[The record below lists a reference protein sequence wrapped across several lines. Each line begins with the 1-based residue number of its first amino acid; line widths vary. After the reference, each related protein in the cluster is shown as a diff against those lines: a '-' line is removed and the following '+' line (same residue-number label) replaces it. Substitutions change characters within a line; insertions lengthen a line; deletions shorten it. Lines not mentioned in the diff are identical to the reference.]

1 MDDMDTEP
9 RWLSPE
15 ELRAWLAFTAATTL
29 LNGVLDRQLQR
40 DSGMPHAYYMI
51 LAMLSDVPDRTLRMS
66 DLAAATQSSQS
77 RLSHAVAR
85 LEQQGWI
92 ARRPCP
98 VDRRST
104 YATLTDKGFAALQA
118 AAPGHVATVRKNV
131 FDALTPDQV
140 EQLEQISR
148 AVLERLTH
156 DPGAV
161 ALPEVCTKQIT
172 KS

>member
-1 MDDMDTEP
+1 MTGET
-9 RWLSPE
+9 RWLTDE
-15 ELRAWLAFTAATTL
+15 EQRAWRAFLVATQR
-29 LNGVLDRQLQR
+29 LDQVIDRDLQQNA
-40 DSGMPHAYYMI
+40 GMPHAYYMI